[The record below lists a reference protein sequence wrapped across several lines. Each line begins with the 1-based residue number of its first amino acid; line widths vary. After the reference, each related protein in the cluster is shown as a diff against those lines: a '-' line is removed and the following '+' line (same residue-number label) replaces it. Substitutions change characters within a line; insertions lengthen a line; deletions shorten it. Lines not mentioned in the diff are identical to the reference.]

1 MKINLIDF
9 FVKFKK
15 RGGYHI
21 FISTLLSQFIQMII
35 TIVVVRM
42 LTPTE
47 YGEITFIQSFV
58 SLFIPFSGMGL
69 NYSLLRFGSIAETS
83 SKSRSIYKICL
94 KYGLIASAV
103 LYIVVCLLGFVLN
116 FSLISN
122 YIYLYIF
129 SLMLISTFLQ
139 ETAQSYLRVLGKNVS
154 FANNNILFS
163 MLLFVI
169 SIVGTY
175 FFGMIGFIIAR
186 VTVPI
191 IIFCIIVMKEKLYKR
206 EVIQEDVELT
216 QYVNYGFFVGLGSVA
231 SQLMYQIDTLL
242 LGVLGISSFLIAEYK
257 IATVIPF
264 AILFIPSAIMTTDF
278 VLISKKYNDREFL
291 NNYRNK
297 VMIVL
302 LVISLL
308 GVLISLLFSEKII
321 LLLYGKQY
329 IGASKVMNVLMVG
342 IVASFALRSPNG
354 NILAAVGKSNWNA
367 FLAYSTVIFNIILN
381 YIFIN
386 LYGVIG
392 AAVATTIVMWGT
404 GIISYL
410 MCNKYIADLK

>member
-1 MKINLIDF
+1 MKNKLIDF
-9 FVKFKK
+9 FLNFKK

-47 YGEITFIQSFV
+47 YGEITFIQSFI

-69 NYSLLRFGSIAETS
+69 NYSLLRFGAIAETS
-83 SKSRSIYKICL
+83 SKSRRIYKICL
-94 KYGLIASAV
+94 KYGLVASTV
-103 LYIVVCLLGFVLN
+103 LYMIVCFLGFVLN

-139 ETAQSYLRVLGKNVS
+139 ETAQSYLRVLDKNVA
-154 FANNNILFS
+154 FARNNILFS
-163 MLLFVI
+163 VLLFVT
-169 SIVGTY
+169 SVAGTY
-175 FFGMIGFIIAR
+175 FFGIIGFIIAR
-186 VTVPI
+186 VIVPI
-191 IIFCIIVMKEKLYKR
+191 FIFCIIIITEKLYKQ
-206 EVIQEDVELT
+206 EIIQEEIEIT

-257 IATVIPF
+257 IATVIPY
-264 AILFIPSAIMTTDF
+264 AILFIPATIMTTDF
-278 VLISKKYNDREFL
+278 VLISKKSNDREFL
-291 NNYRNK
+291 NSYRNK
-297 VMIVL
+297 VTIIL
-302 LVISLL
+302 LIISLL
-308 GVLISLLFSEKII
+308 GVAISLLFSEKII

-329 IGASKVMNVLMVG
+329 IGASKVMDVLMVG